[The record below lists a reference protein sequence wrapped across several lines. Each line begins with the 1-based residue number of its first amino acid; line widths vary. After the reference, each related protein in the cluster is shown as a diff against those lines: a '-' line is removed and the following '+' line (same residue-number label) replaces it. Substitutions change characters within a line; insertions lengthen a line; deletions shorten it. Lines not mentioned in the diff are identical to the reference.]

1 MKERLYAA
9 YGSNLSVEQM
19 AYRCPDA
26 KIIGKSEIMDYRLMY
41 KGSLTGSYATIEV
54 AEGFT
59 VPVLIWKISEQDEKS
74 LDRYEGFPSFY
85 YKKEINVDITGLAGR
100 YLGEHKVMAYIM
112 HENRQHG
119 LPSPMYENILRE
131 GYERFGFDNNILEEA
146 YYYTAHMA
154 YPRKTS
160 REA

>member
-41 KGSLTGSYATIEV
+41 NGSLTGSYATIEV

-100 YLGEHKVMAYIM
+100 YL
-112 HENRQHG
+112 
-119 LPSPMYENILRE
+119 
-131 GYERFGFDNNILEEA
+131 
-146 YYYTAHMA
+146 
-154 YPRKTS
+154 
-160 REA
+160 